1 MVFRRQLAAAVSM
14 LCAVVSLPVSAAD
27 RSATGPLAASNS
39 WGRGQAAHL
48 LRRAGFGGTPAQID
62 YLAEFGRAEAVAY
75 LVNYESI
82 PFTPVAVE
90 VQSYGGKMREARRNG
105 EEGQKLRMQ
114 LRQLG
119 RLQYGRV
126 VRWWTETMVA
136 SPRPLEEKL
145 TLFWH
150 GHFTSGFQEVKSSY
164 LLYQQNNMLR
174 RHANGNLRDFLL
186 AVTEDPAMILY
197 LNTQQ
202 NRKGKPNENYARE
215 LLELFT
221 MGPGHYTEKDIK
233 EAARAFTGIGIN
245 PMTGTSL
252 YRDRQHDFGEKTF
265 LGRKGDFGPPEIIDI
280 ILQQPATAEFIA
292 ERLWEFF
299 AYESPEPELVQA
311 LGAVYRKG
319 NYELKPLLTAMF
331 NADAFYGKRAKFTHI
346 KSPVELM
353 VGTARLLEVTPIDTE
368 SMVVGMRSMGQTLM
382 QPPNVA
388 GWDGGAAWITT
399 STLYNRYNT
408 LGQLIAGTE
417 KSDAHR
423 QRRRRVNQLAKRID
437 DEDLMIFESDVCP
450 PQPALDAT
458 TLLKSVRIKSDG
470 DVVDYFVA
478 RLLQRDI
485 DAKRRQELIDAIA
498 PHFDDTKPRS
508 KKNADALRGLIHL
521 IVSMPEYQL
530 S

>member
-1 MVFRRQLAAAVSM
+1 MMISRYLA
-14 LCAVVSLPVSAAD
+14 AVVSICVVAATPAMAVD
-27 RSATGPLAASNS
+27 RSATEPLAASTN
-39 WGRGQAAHL
+39 WGRAEAAHL

-62 YLAEFGRAEAVAY
+62 YLAKLGRAEAVAY

-82 PFTPVAVE
+82 PFTPIPVE
-90 VQSYGGKMREARRNG
+90 VHSYAEKLREARRGG
-105 EEGQKLRMQ
+105 EAGQKLRMQ

-164 LLYQQNNMLR
+164 LLYQQNHMLR
-174 RHANGNLRDFLL
+174 RHASGNLRDFLL

-202 NRKGKPNENYARE
+202 NRKRKPNENYARE

-221 MGPGHYTEKDIK
+221 MGSGHYTEKDIK
-233 EAARAFTGIGIN
+233 EAARAFTGLGIN
-245 PMTGTSL
+245 PLTGKSV

-265 LGRKGDFGPPEIIDI
+265 LGQKGDFGPQEIIDI
-280 ILQQPATAEFIA
+280 ILQQPASAEFIA
-292 ERLWEFF
+292 TRLWEFF
-299 AYESPEPELVQA
+299 AYEAPEPELLQA
-311 LGAVYRKG
+311 LGAIYRES

-331 NADAFYGKRAKFTHI
+331 NSDAFYGKRARFTHI

-353 VGTARLLEVTPIDTE
+353 VGTARLLEVPPIDTE
-368 SMVVGMRSMGQTLM
+368 SMVVGMRSMGQMLM

-399 STLYNRYNT
+399 STLYNRYNM
-408 LGQLIAGTE
+408 LGHLIAGTE

-423 QRRRRVNQLAKRID
+423 QRKRRVNQLAQRID
-437 DEDLMIFESDVCP
+437 DEDLMIFEDDVCL
-450 PQPALDAT
+450 PQPPLDPMV
-458 TLLKSVRIKSDG
+458 LLQSIRIRSDG
-470 DVVDYFVA
+470 DVVDHFVA
-478 RLLQRDI
+478 RLLQREI
-485 DAKRRQELIDAIA
+485 DAKRRQELIEAIA
-498 PHFDDTKPRS
+498 PHFDEAKPRA
-508 KKNADALRGLIHL
+508 KKNAEALRGLIHL

>member
-1 MVFRRQLAAAVSM
+1 MLASKRRVAWAFVTLLFLAPTIAVADS
-14 LCAVVSLPVSAAD
+14 PVPK
-27 RSATGPLAASNS
+27 PLAPSDAWS
-39 WGRGQAAHL
+39 RDHAAHL
-48 LRRAGFGGTPAQID
+48 LRRAGFGGTPAQIE
-62 YLAEFGRAEAVAY
+62 YLTDLGRARAVAY

-82 PFTPVAVE
+82 PFEPIPVE
-90 VQSYGGKMREARRNG
+90 VHSYADKLREARG
-105 EEGQKLRMQ
+105 KDEGGQKLRMQ

-136 SPRPLEEKL
+136 TPRPLEEKL

-164 LLYQQNNMLR
+164 LLYQQNHMWR
-174 RHANGNLRDFLL
+174 RHASGNLRAFLL

-202 NRKGKPNENYARE
+202 NRKRKPNENYARE

-221 MGPGHYTEKDIK
+221 MGTGHYTERDIK

-245 PMTGTSL
+245 PLSGKSV

-265 LGRKGDFGPPEIIDI
+265 LGRTGDFGPAGIIDI
-280 ILQQPATAEFIA
+280 ILEQPATAEFIA
-292 ERLWEFF
+292 AKLWTYF
-299 AYESPEPELVQA
+299 AYENPEPSLVQA
-311 LGAVYRKG
+311 LADVLRRN
-319 NYELKPLLTAMF
+319 NYEIKPLLTTMF
-331 NADAFYGKRAKFTHI
+331 NSDAFYNQRARFTHI

-353 VGTARLLEVTPIDTE
+353 VGTARLLEVLPVDSE
-368 SMVVGMRSMGQTLM
+368 SMVVGMRSMGQMLM

-388 GWDGGAAWITT
+388 GWDGGPAWITT
-399 STLYNRYNT
+399 STLYNRYNM
-408 LGQLIAGTE
+408 LAHLIAGTE
-417 KSDAHR
+417 NSGAHR
-423 QRRRRVNQLAKRID
+423 QRQRRVNQLARRID

-450 PQPALDAT
+450 PQPPLDPSA
-458 TLLKSVRIKSDG
+458 LLKAAQIRSDADLVDHMIK
-470 DVVDYFVA
+470 
-478 RLLQRDI
+478 RLLQRELS
-485 DAKRRQELIDAIA
+485 AERRQTLIDTIG
-498 PHFDDTKPRS
+498 PKFNEKKPLS
-508 KKNADALRGLIHL
+508 KKNAAAVRGLIHL